1 MLFFKFLSP
10 YVFSWKSTYTS
21 EDLQLDATGINR
33 KELSPV
39 SRNFDM
45 NWIKYYIYAAWQ
57 LQWTVDILELKRF
70 LVCFFLFEIE
80 NVI

>member
-1 MLFFKFLSP
+1 MDFQESSFENIVVGITFQEEKRATLGEYGLEVIENVFLRSCRLI
-10 YVFSWKSTYTS
+10 FSWKSTYTS

-45 NWIKYYIYAAWQ
+45 NWIK
-57 LQWTVDILELKRF
+57 
-70 LVCFFLFEIE
+70 
-80 NVI
+80 